1 MEVQLGCAWARA
13 ALPGGLGLQV
23 PVRIC
28 AVAWV
33 NVSTEQGEGSGWLCF
48 VLVIL
53 LYCRHGT
60 EVLSTVPKCKKAV
73 DVPFGE
79 NMCVR

>member
-1 MEVQLGCAWARA
+1 M
-13 ALPGGLGLQV
+13 
-23 PVRIC
+23 
-28 AVAWV
+28 
-33 NVSTEQGEGSGWLCF
+33 
-48 VLVIL
+48 LVIL

-79 NMCVR
+79 ICVSDKLYLRFDKGFNFD